1 MGLPRQEY
9 WSGFPFPSL
18 IYYLII
24 DCIPHTVYFVPMIH
38 LFCNWKS
45 LPLNLPYLLFS
56 FPHPLTLGNHLLVL
70 CISDSVSLWLF
81 ICSVFQ
87 IAHISEIINYLSFSV
102 WLISLRIIP
111 HRSNHVV
118 ANGKISFFYTWVVC
132 ICMYIC
138 ISLCLYIFFFYL
150 FIYM

>member
-1 MGLPRQEY
+1 MTV
-9 WSGFPFPSL
+9 FPAL
-18 IYYLII
+18 
-24 DCIPHTVYFVPMIH
+24 CIFVPMIH
-38 LFCNWKS
+38 LFCNWKF

-56 FPHPLTLGNHLLVL
+56 FPPPLTLGNHLLVL

-138 ISLCLYIFFFYL
+138 ISLSLYIFFFYL